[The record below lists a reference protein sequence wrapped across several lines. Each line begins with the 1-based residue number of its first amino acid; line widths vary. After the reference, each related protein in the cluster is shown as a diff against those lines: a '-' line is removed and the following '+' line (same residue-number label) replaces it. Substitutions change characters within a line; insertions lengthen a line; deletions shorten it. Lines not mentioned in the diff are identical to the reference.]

1 LPQPETERHLSVWTA
16 SSFVVASMIGTGVFT
31 SLGYQLVDIQSVFP
45 LMMLWIVGGIVA
57 LCGSLVY
64 SELGTALPRSGG
76 EYHLLSRIIHP
87 SIGFAAGIVSA
98 TVGFS
103 APAVLAAMAL
113 GSYLSAVIPGLDQ
126 TFIAAIV
133 ILGFHGLHMMSVTWG
148 IKFQDSSTIIK
159 IGLILIFIAFGLNMN
174 APQSISIWP
183 KLGDG
188 AVLLSS
194 GFAVSLVWVSYAYTG
209 WNSAVYVAGEI
220 HNPKQNIS
228 RSMLIGTAFVM
239 VLYVLLNY
247 VFLYSTP
254 TGAIVGQVEVGYI
267 AGVRIFGEM
276 GAKII
281 GLGISILLLSTVSSY
296 IYIGPR
302 IMQIM
307 GEDHAFIGFLK
318 EKNSNEIPLN
328 AFWVQLGIS
337 LFFILTSSFEQVLMY
352 AGISFIITTT
362 LIVISLFILRIKE
375 PDLDRPYKVWAYPL
389 TPMIYLIINCW
400 ILFYSF
406 RESTFES
413 IIGVGII
420 TTGIAMYYFIP
431 VLKKT

>member
-1 LPQPETERHLSVWTA
+1 
-16 SSFVVASMIGTGVFT
+16 MIGTGVFT
-31 SLGYQLVDIQSVFP
+31 SLGYQLVNIQSVFP

-57 LCGSLVY
+57 LCGTLVY
-64 SELGTALPRSGG
+64 SELGAALPRSGG

-87 SIGFAAGIVSA
+87 SIGFGAGIVSA
-98 TVGFS
+98 TVGFT

-126 TFIAAIV
+126 TLIAAIV

-148 IKFQDSSTIIK
+148 TKFQDGSTAIK
-159 IGLILIFIAFGLNMN
+159 IGLILIFIAFGLFMD

-188 AVLLSS
+188 AVMLSS

-220 HNPKQNIS
+220 HDPKQNIS
-228 RSMLIGTAFVM
+228 RSMLMGTAFVM

-247 VFLYSTP
+247 VFLYSAP
-254 TGAIVGQVEVGYI
+254 TDAIVGQVEVGYI
-267 AGVRIFGEM
+267 SGIRIFGKM

-281 GLGISILLLSTVSSY
+281 GIGISILLLSTVSSY
-296 IYIGPR
+296 VYIGPR

-318 EKNSNEIPLN
+318 EKNSDEIPLN

-337 LFFILTSSFEQVLMY
+337 FLFILKSSFEQVLMY
-352 AGISFIITTT
+352 AGISLIITTT
-362 LIVISLFILRIKE
+362 LTVISLFILRINE
-375 PDLDRPYKVWAYPL
+375 PDLDRPYKVWAYPF

-406 RESTFES
+406 RESTFEFMVG
-413 IIGVGII
+413 IGII
-420 TTGIAMYYFIP
+420 TTSIALYYLIP
-431 VLKKT
+431 ILKKV